1 MRRSTLL
8 TALLLVPTLVRAEE
22 PPKPAPAPE
31 PEAPMSAPPGE
42 DGALRKIEEELARVM
57 DELVSARARA
67 AVLSQALFRT
77 KLEVEVV
84 RRADDTQLA
93 RIVLK
98 LDGTPIHD
106 SDGSALARDRAELFE
121 GYVAPGMH
129 ELTIELTEQAR
140 ENSAFGYVRSERYR
154 IDIKPKLRTKV
165 ELIVRDDSDMAEEA
179 SEGDD
184 GSYDVH
190 TELRVSRHKVSD

>member
-1 MRRSTLL
+1 MWKSTLL
-8 TALLLVPTLVRAEE
+8 TALLLSSGLARADE
-22 PPKPAPAPE
+22 PPQSEPAPA
-31 PEAPMSAPPGE
+31 APPPKEGKAE
-42 DGALRKIEEELARVM
+42 GDAALRKIEDELARVM

-67 AVLSQALFRT
+67 AVLSQALFKT
-77 KLEVEVV
+77 KLEVEVF

-98 LDGTPIHD
+98 LDGLPIHD

-129 ELTIELTEQAR
+129 ELTLELTEQAR
-140 ENSAFGYVRSERYR
+140 ENSAFGYVRSERFR
-154 IDIKPKLRTKV
+154 IDVKPKLRTKV
-165 ELIVRDDSDMAEEA
+165 ELIVRDDSDMAEQA

-184 GSYDVH
+184 GSYDVQ